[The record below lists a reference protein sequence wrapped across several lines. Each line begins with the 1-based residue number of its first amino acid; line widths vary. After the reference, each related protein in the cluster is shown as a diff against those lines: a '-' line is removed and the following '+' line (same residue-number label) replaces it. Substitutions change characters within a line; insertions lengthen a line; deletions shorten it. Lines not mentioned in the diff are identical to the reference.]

1 MFLHYHTKHMRGLLN
16 VAHALARFNIN
27 EWKKDPNVVQLIE
40 RQLNFAFVEQIIE
53 LSLDFSTRFSQPCV
67 ACCVRWVPPQ
77 ARNLISVHC
86 ILLHCKKVTGR
97 RREVSVRWVPPSP
110 KSIEPARMAKKTM
123 KMDYRQSA
131 ITCRMLNADSHVQ

>member
-1 MFLHYHTKHMRGLLN
+1 MPSHDSVSTNGKKTPMSCSLLN
-16 VAHALARFNIN
+16 VS
-27 EWKKDPNVVQLIE
+27 
-40 RQLNFAFVEQIIE
+40 FVEQIIE

-86 ILLHCKKVTGR
+86 ILLHGKKKVTGRRREVSVRWVQKVTGR

-110 KSIEPARMAKKTM
+110 KSNEPARMAKKTM

-131 ITCRMLNADSHVQ
+131 ITCRMLNVDSHVQ